1 MAKTVAR
8 KGKNKGK
15 NKFQLYNLD
24 AEKLGVAV
32 VYHRHRSNAKI
43 DVVQHDNRNITLS
56 LRSKGGTMNLTGT
69 HAPHSAKPSSEKIRY
84 YEKLREITTQ
94 YGRHNQHII
103 LGDFNAKLLK
113 SLPEERE
120 HIGPHIFNPDD
131 QNIDS
136 LPEAQMENRELFV
149 EFCLEEDYVVSS
161 TMFQKHHNDLIT
173 FRNTQAATFAS
184 PFTNTRFS
192 QIDHILSKRRWRNA
206 IRNVN
211 ATHHTSLESD
221 HKMIVVDVVI
231 KLAKQTKKSTAHAPK
246 YREPSDEQRLK
257 YNQIIRQLQGCPP
270 QILTQPLLR
279 SLLNACKKQLV
290 CPSRSFPQINDNLIF
305 LLPPGTLWNLDRKL
319 IGKDSHRSLKSSRRK
334 LKRKCVKTKRH
345 TFYNN

>member
-1 MAKTVAR
+1 MTIVTSPFRSGVKAGQWIWLALMPHTPQSPPPKKYVTM
-8 KGKNKGK
+8 KNW
-15 NKFQLYNLD
+15 
-24 AEKLGVAV
+24 EK
-32 VYHRHRSNAKI
+32 S
-43 DVVQHDNRNITLS
+43 
-56 LRSKGGTMNLTGT
+56 
-69 HAPHSAKPSSEKIRY
+69 PHNTDD
-84 YEKLREITTQ
+84 TTNTS
-94 YGRHNQHII
+94 YS
-103 LGDFNAKLLK
+103 AKLLQ

-184 PFTNTRFS
+184 PFMNTRFS

-257 YNQIIRQLQGCPP
+257 YNQIIRQL
-270 QILTQPLLR
+270 
-279 SLLNACKKQLV
+279 
-290 CPSRSFPQINDNLIF
+290 
-305 LLPPGTLWNLDRKL
+305 
-319 IGKDSHRSLKSSRRK
+319 
-334 LKRKCVKTKRH
+334 
-345 TFYNN
+345 

>member
-1 MAKTVAR
+1 
-8 KGKNKGK
+8 
-15 NKFQLYNLD
+15 
-24 AEKLGVAV
+24 
-32 VYHRHRSNAKI
+32 
-43 DVVQHDNRNITLS
+43 
-56 LRSKGGTMNLTGT
+56 MNLTGT
-69 HAPHSAKPSSEKIRY
+69 HAPHSAKPSSEKTRY

-131 QNIDS
+131 QNIAS

-173 FRNTQAATFAS
+173 FRNTQAAIFAS
-184 PFTNTRFS
+184 PFTSTRFS

-211 ATHHTSLESD
+211 ATHHTSLDSD

-257 YNQIIRQLQGCPP
+257 YNQTIRQLQGCSP
-270 QILTQPLLR
+270 QILTQLLLR
-279 SLLNACKKQLV
+279 SLLNVCKKQLV

-319 IGKDSHRSLKSSRRK
+319 VGKDSYRPRKSTRRK
-334 LKRKCVKTKRH
+334 LKTKYVKTKRH
-345 TFYNN
+345 TSCNNWKKWKGLLILGVV